1 MITVSIVY
9 ELQFVAK
16 HFCSTLTACLQLK
29 DRSPVTLSVT
39 SDELEVRYQQELI
52 WKEKIVGP
60 ESNFGVE
67 SVDTI
72 ARIMNA
78 IDTGQPWKDKFPHI
92 FS

>member
-1 MITVSIVY
+1 MITVSLVY

-16 HFCSTLTACLQLK
+16 HFDSPLTASLQF
-29 DRSPVTLSVT
+29 RGCSPVTLLVT

-72 ARIMNA
+72 ARIINA
-78 IDTGQPWKDKFPHI
+78 IDTDQPWKDKFPHI